1 MRIAI
6 PRTFIRR
13 LSSPPSSIKMSQS
26 SPLRNIGSEEE
37 FTSLLQ
43 TTPYVVVDFTA
54 DWCPPCKAIAPVF
67 ESLAAKYSVPKMLA
81 FAKVNV
87 DNVGTVA
94 AKYNITAMPTFL
106 FFKEAKQVAV
116 NGQAMIRGADASALT
131 SAAEKMGGLAANRAK
146 EGGSTS

>member
-13 LSSPPSSIKMSQS
+13 LSSLPNPSKMGQS
-26 SPLRNIGSEEE
+26 SLLRNITSEEE

-43 TTPYVVVDFTA
+43 STTYVVVDFTA
-54 DWCPPCKAIAPVF
+54 DWCGPCKAISPIL
-67 ESLAAKYSVPKMLA
+67 ESLAAKYSVPKTLA

-94 AKYNITAMPTFL
+94 AKYSITAMPTFM

-116 NGQAMIRGADASALT
+116 NGQAMIRGADVSALT
-131 SAAEKMGGLAANRAK
+131 SAAEKIGGLAASRAK
-146 EGGSTS
+146 EAGSAS